1 MSRKQEPARTPE
13 GRENQLINLAVDL
26 AEKKLSD
33 GTASSQLI
41 CHFLSLATT
50 KYKLE
55 LEKMKG
61 DLKMSDAKVKQIS
74 DQETSKDLY
83 AEALKAFRS
92 YQGFSMED
100 DFDEEF

>member
-1 MSRKQEPARTPE
+1 MSKKQEPARTPE
-13 GRENQLINLAVDL
+13 GRENQLISLAVDL

-55 LEKMKG
+55 LEKMRG

-83 AEALKAFRS
+83 SEALKAFRS
-92 YQGFSMED
+92 YQGSSIED
-100 DFDEEF
+100 ELDEDE